1 MLSIEKRTFLVKK
14 YLETKSYKKTQ
25 EDFFAKFGKTSPCK
39 TAIVKLVQ
47 ILILK
52 LIRKLF
58 KSLYQCWKSQ
68 IDTAIC
74 NRMELHATLPGPLW
88 IS

>member
-1 MLSIEKRTFLVKK
+1 MLSIEERTFLVKK

-47 ILILK
+47 KFNETGKLLLYNCLQKTKHLK
-52 LIRKLF
+52 I
-58 KSLYQCWKSQ
+58 
-68 IDTAIC
+68 
-74 NRMELHATLPGPLW
+74 
-88 IS
+88 